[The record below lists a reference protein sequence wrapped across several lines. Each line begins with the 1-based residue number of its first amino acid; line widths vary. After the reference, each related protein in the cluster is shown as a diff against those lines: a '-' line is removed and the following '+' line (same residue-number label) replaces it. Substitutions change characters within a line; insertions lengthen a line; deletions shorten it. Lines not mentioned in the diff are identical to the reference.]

1 MNLESVGALKKPEKP
16 TLESLQQE
24 LSETR
29 EALKVLN
36 GGIEIAGGATPE
48 DNTQRSNLE
57 AKIQRIQAQLAT
69 LIPATETKPQEIVSI
84 NINKTPRNYNNSELS
99 PGVRIADTQTLA
111 ELDAVL
117 RSLEEIQIGTKRY
130 ATRDLIYLI
139 HQIYQQNNKAR
150 LKDIPDFCGLPEKV
164 KELLDQSQKEK
175 LAESFRR
182 KK

>member
-1 MNLESVGALKKPEKP
+1 MNLEIVGAPKKVEKP

-24 LSETR
+24 LSETI
-29 EALKVLN
+29 EALRLLN
-36 GGIEIAGGATPE
+36 DGIKIAGGATPE

-57 AKIQRIQAQLAT
+57 KKIKHIQAQLAT
-69 LIPATETKPQEIVSI
+69 LIPATKTTPKEIVSI
-84 NINKTPRNYNNSELS
+84 NINKTPRKYDNPKLS
-99 PGVRIADTQTLA
+99 PEVRIADTQTLA

-117 RSLEEIQIGTKRY
+117 RSLKEIEIDTKY

-139 HQIYQQNNKAR
+139 HQIYQQNNKDR
-150 LKDIPDFCGLPEKV
+150 LKDIPEFYGLPKKV
-164 KELLDQSQKEK
+164 KELLDKSQKEK